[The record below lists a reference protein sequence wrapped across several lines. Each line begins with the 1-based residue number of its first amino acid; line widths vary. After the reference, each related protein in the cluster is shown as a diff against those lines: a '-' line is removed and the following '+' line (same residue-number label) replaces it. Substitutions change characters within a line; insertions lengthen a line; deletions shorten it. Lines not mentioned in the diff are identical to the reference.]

1 MPAERHIMRVE
12 DLVERPGAW
21 LSMGPET
28 GVAISSRIRLARNI
42 RGAAFPG
49 WAGQEES
56 VRIADSIF
64 EALGKVS
71 ELERALVLR
80 IDQLDPVD
88 RQILRERHLISN
100 ELVDRGKG
108 SGLVVT
114 SDESVAVMVNEEDHL
129 RLQVISPG
137 INLDRLWARID
148 AIDSSLEE
156 HLTYSFSPDIG
167 YLTACPTNVGTGLR
181 ASVMVHLPGL
191 SLMNE
196 VEPVVKGLS
205 KIGLAVRGLLGEG
218 TEAAGNMFQI
228 SNQVTLGQ
236 SEVEIIGR
244 LSEVVNEVIL
254 HEQNARQRLMEGREF
269 QVRDLVGR
277 AHGILRQAHLMTS
290 REMLDLLSGLRLGI
304 ELELVRNADVKLVNE
319 LMLLTQPGHLQ
330 RIMKQTISPEERDV
344 VRARIVRERL
354 AKLTIE
360 RDPTRDAK

>member
-1 MPAERHIMRVE
+1 MPIERQDMKVE
-12 DLVERPGAW
+12 DLIERPGAW

-49 WAGQEES
+49 WAGQDEA
-56 VRIADSIF
+56 VRIADMVF
-64 EALGKVS
+64 EALGK
-71 ELERALVLR
+71 LDAFQDALVLKV
-80 IDQLDPVD
+80 DQLDAVD

-100 ELVDRGKG
+100 ELVSKGEG

-114 SDESVAVMVNEEDHL
+114 RDESVAVMVNEEDHL

-137 INLDRLWARID
+137 MDLEKLWARID
-148 AIDSSLEE
+148 AIDTSLEE
-156 HLTYSFSPDIG
+156 HLAYSFTPDIG

-191 SLMNE
+191 SLLNE
-196 VEPVVKGLS
+196 VEPVIKGLG

-218 TEAAGNMFQI
+218 TEASGNMFQI
-228 SNQVTLGQ
+228 SNQVTLGD
-236 SEVEIIGR
+236 SEQGIIGR
-244 LSEVVNEVIL
+244 LSEVVREIIE
-254 HEQNARQRLMEGREF
+254 HEQNARQRLMEGREM

-277 AHGILRQAHLMTS
+277 AHGILRQAHLLTS

-304 ELELVRNADVKLVNE
+304 ELDLVKNADVKLINE

-330 RIMKQTISPEERDV
+330 RIMKQTINPEERDT

-360 RDPTRDAK
+360 QDLMKDSI